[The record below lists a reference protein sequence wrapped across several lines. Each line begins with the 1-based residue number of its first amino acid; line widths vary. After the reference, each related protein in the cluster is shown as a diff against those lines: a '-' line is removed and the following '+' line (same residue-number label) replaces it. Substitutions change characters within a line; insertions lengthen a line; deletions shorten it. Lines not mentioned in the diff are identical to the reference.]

1 LGGVFVREVGVVEAR
16 LFASK
21 SAPELL
27 EEFRSTGAQA
37 PFEEVVRRYAG
48 MVYSVCLRVTKN
60 SHDAED
66 ATQAVFLALA
76 VQGKTAKPIRY
87 IGPWLQQVAHRL
99 SLDIRRSK
107 KRQKAREDKVGEMM
121 RSANGTNGNGNGH
134 SGNGNGKHAPDA
146 LYEQDELK
154 RIINDEINQLPAKYR
169 LPLILHYFGGLTR
182 EEMAKELNVRP
193 NTLGVRVYRGREL
206 LGKRLA
212 ARGLNVNA
220 GALSLMLG
228 GAISLRFNESLIL
241 STCHAVA
248 GATGG
253 IGGAPEVAASVF
265 ANNVFGVTRSI
276 LRGMTLAKI
285 KVVAALVIAVGTA
298 VAGGKEIVERV
309 APNLHWDFSSLPTDF
324 LSRLRDTFRS
334 FVRPI
339 QFSNAADQTKTDDQ
353 LLDAHGDEPIL
364 AGNWHYHDLAAER
377 YFNAPPR
384 GSAGSESAGAEV
396 AGATVVASSSSVA
409 SSSGQAIDSGSVVE
423 SSASASAER
432 ASAGSTGSSAA
443 PQTSGSGKPKLYSA
457 ATVGMPRIRP
467 EVPPRSYPV
476 LAAVENVVLGARAG
490 ESDTRVVSAG
500 QSVKYSNLTV
510 GDRGGATFRQTG
522 GSTRIETDLT
532 VARNKGSTGNVELAG
547 GSMSTAGNQYIGLG
561 GNGKFTQTGGSNI
574 IDGSLFVGVEG
585 VGNYRMR
592 SGVLSADKVIIAFT
606 GDGTFTQGDKDGD
619 VLAATGTLPFG
630 NPTVHFNHVTVADKQ
645 GSHGE
650 FNLNN
655 GDLLAGNQVIGRAGD
670 GTIVQDGG
678 TNTAYSVWLGSARQS
693 IGSYVLNDGTLC
705 LDPNAG
711 QSNGE
716 AGITIGGAGAGSFR
730 MGAADRAAKIIEAQA
745 GTNLAVRAK
754 ESGSGIFRGWGSVA
768 LSGVIVNNGQI
779 IADGYGGDHTL
790 DLSAAAG
797 VTNTIENP
805 TLGGTNGWFARKG
818 GAIDLPALKIA
829 PGTNAYSWGED
840 PNDALPDLVNSV
852 RFVVRGATGPASI
865 DISLL
870 SLDRTDVPTLPGGH
884 HFIGVWKFDAEGA
897 AFEGVDLA
905 VRYDDGLAQ
914 ELGLSESILKL
925 WKYENGAWI
934 RINDESFRRYSALNI
949 LSGYAGNDLTYF
961 AVSAPEPT
969 TIGVIVMGGWMLMR
983 RRRRD

>member
-1 LGGVFVREVGVVEAR
+1 
-16 LFASK
+16 
-21 SAPELL
+21 L
-27 EEFRSTGAQA
+27 EEFRTSGAQA

-76 VQGKTAKPIRY
+76 VQGKTSKPIRY

-107 KRQKAREDKVGEMM
+107 KRQKAREEKVGEMM

-212 ARGLNVNA
+212 ARGLNVTA
-220 GALSLMLG
+220 GVLPLMLAG
-228 GAISLRFNESLIL
+228 SISLRFNESLIL
-241 STCHAVA
+241 STCHSIAA
-248 GATGG
+248 ATGG
-253 IGGAPEVAASVF
+253 IGGAPEIAASVI

-276 LRGMTLAKI
+276 LRGMTLAQI
-285 KVVAALVIAVGTA
+285 KVVAALVIAIGTA
-298 VAGGKEIVERV
+298 VAGGKEIVQRV
-309 APNLHWDFSSLPTDF
+309 APNLNWDFSSLPIDL

-334 FVRPI
+334 FARPI
-339 QFSNAADQTKTDDQ
+339 QFSSAPDEQDMKTVDQ
-353 LLDAHGDEPIL
+353 LLDAHGDGPVL
-364 AGNWHYHDLAAER
+364 AGNWNDHDLAAER
-377 YFNAPPR
+377 YLQYTAPQLGARDGDGPR
-384 GSAGSESAGAEV
+384 VIG
-396 AGATVVASSSSVA
+396 GATVVASSSSVA
-409 SSSGQAIDSGSVVE
+409 SSNGQPIDGGSVVE
-423 SSASASAER
+423 SSSSASAEH
-432 ASAGSTGSSAA
+432 ASAGSTGASAA
-443 PQTSGSGKPKLYSA
+443 PQTSGSGQPKLYSA
-457 ATVGMPRIRP
+457 AAVGMPRIRP
-467 EVPPRSYPV
+467 EIPPRSYPV
-476 LAAVENVVLGARAG
+476 LAAVEDVVLGARAG
-490 ESDTRVVSAG
+490 QSDTRIVSAG
-500 QSVKYSNLTV
+500 QSAKYHSLTV
-510 GDRGGATFRQTG
+510 GERGAATFRQTG

-574 IDGSLFVGVEG
+574 IDGSLFVGFEG
-585 VGNYRMR
+585 VGSYRMR
-592 SGVLSADKVIIAFT
+592 SGALSADKVVIAFT
-606 GDGTFTQGDKDGD
+606 GDGTFTQGDADNGGL
-619 VLAATGTLPFG
+619 LAAAGTLPFG
-630 NPTVHFNHVTVADKQ
+630 SPTVHFNHVTVADKQ

-650 FNLNN
+650 FNLNS
-655 GDLLAGNQVIGRAGD
+655 GDLVGGNQVIGRAGD

-711 QSNGE
+711 ASDGE
-716 AGITIGGAGAGSFR
+716 VGITIGGAGAGSFS
-730 MGAADRAAKIIEAQA
+730 MGAANRAARIIEAQA

-754 ESGSGIFRGWGSVA
+754 ESGSGVFRGWGSVA
-768 LSGVIVNNGQI
+768 LTGAVVNNGQI

-790 DLSAAAG
+790 DLSTAAG

-805 TLGGTNGWFARKG
+805 TLGGTNGWFARNG
-818 GAIDLPALKIA
+818 GAVQLPALTIA
-829 PGTNAYSWGED
+829 AGTNAYSWGED
-840 PNDALPDLVNSV
+840 PSDALPDLVNSV
-852 RFVVRGATGPASI
+852 RLVVRDAAAPGTI

-870 SLDRTDVPTLPGGH
+870 SLDRADVPTLPTGH
-884 HFIGVWKFDAEGA
+884 HFIGVWKFDAHGMP
-897 AFEGVDLA
+897 FEGVDLA

-925 WKYENGAWI
+925 WKYENGTWI

-969 TIGVIVMGGWMLMR
+969 TIGVIVMGGWILLR
-983 RRRRD
+983 RRRRDY

>member
-1 LGGVFVREVGVVEAR
+1 
-16 LFASK
+16 
-21 SAPELL
+21 
-27 EEFRSTGAQA
+27 
-37 PFEEVVRRYAG
+37 
-48 MVYSVCLRVTKN
+48 
-60 SHDAED
+60 
-66 ATQAVFLALA
+66 
-76 VQGKTAKPIRY
+76 
-87 IGPWLQQVAHRL
+87 
-99 SLDIRRSK
+99 
-107 KRQKAREDKVGEMM
+107 
-121 RSANGTNGNGNGH
+121 
-134 SGNGNGKHAPDA
+134 
-146 LYEQDELK
+146 
-154 RIINDEINQLPAKYR
+154 
-169 LPLILHYFGGLTR
+169 
-182 EEMAKELNVRP
+182 
-193 NTLGVRVYRGREL
+193 
-206 LGKRLA
+206 LA
-212 ARGLNVNA
+212 ARGLSVTA
-220 GALSLMLG
+220 GVLPLMLAG
-228 GAISLRFNESLIL
+228 SISLRFNESLIL
-241 STCHAVA
+241 STCHSVA
-248 GATGG
+248 AATGG
-253 IGGAPEVAASVF
+253 IGGAPEIAASVI

-276 LRGMTLAKI
+276 LRGMTLAQI
-285 KVVAALVIAVGTA
+285 KVVAALVIAIGTA

-339 QFSNAADQTKTDDQ
+339 QFSSATSEEDTKTVDQ
-353 LLDAHGDEPIL
+353 LLDAHGNEPVL
-364 AGNWHYHDLAAER
+364 AGNWNYPDLAAER
-377 YFNAPPR
+377 YLLNPAPQSGGNGDGR
-384 GSAGSESAGAEV
+384 TTVGEV
-396 AGATVVASSSSVA
+396 VVASSSSVA
-409 SSSGQAIDSGSVVE
+409 SSNSQSIDSGSVVE
-423 SSASASAER
+423 LSASASAER

-443 PQTSGSGKPKLYSA
+443 AQTSGSGKPQIYSA
-457 ATVGMPRIRP
+457 ATVGMPRIKP
-467 EVPPRSYPV
+467 EIPPRSYPV
-476 LAAVENVVLGARAG
+476 LTAVENVVLGARAG
-490 ESDTRVVSAG
+490 ESDTRVVSPG
-500 QSVKYSNLTV
+500 QSVKYSSLTV
-510 GDRGGATFRQTG
+510 GDRGAATFRQTG

-532 VARNKGSTGNVELAG
+532 VARNKGSNGNVELAG

-630 NPTVHFNHVTVADKQ
+630 SPTVHFNHVTVADKQ

-650 FNLNN
+650 FNLNS
-655 GDLLAGNQVIGRAGD
+655 GDLVGGNQVIGRAGD

-730 MGAADRAAKIIEAQA
+730 MGAADRAAKIIEAKA

-754 ESGSGIFRGWGSVA
+754 ESGSGVFRGWGSVA
-768 LSGVIVNNGQI
+768 LSGVVVNNGQI
-779 IADGYGGDHTL
+779 IADGYGNDHAL
-790 DLSAAAG
+790 DFSAAAG

-870 SLDRTDVPTLPGGH
+870 SLDRTDVPTLPSGH

-925 WKYENGAWI
+925 WKYENGSWI

-949 LSGYAGNDLTYF
+949 LSGYAGNELTYF

-969 TIGVIVMGGWMLMR
+969 TIGVLVMGGWMLMR